1 MQVFIGLVSKGSKKA
16 RELLEEGWGVVLVPQ
31 LLYKFCP
38 QTFSLYFLDN
48 GAFSYWKNGRAFDG
62 RAFLKTLERVAEFES
77 SPKFVVVPDL
87 VAQGLKSLEFSLN
100 WLERLKREYPQ
111 FSYALALQDGMTVN
125 EVEPVMDNFDYLFV
139 GGTLRW
145 KVQTGRLWVNL
156 ARKHG
161 KKCHVG
167 RVGTVRRVRWA
178 KAVGAD
184 SIDSALPLF
193 SKEKWERFRRA
204 LREPSMMELPF

>member
-1 MQVFIGLVSKGSKKA
+1 MEVFIGLVSKNSRKA
-16 RELLEEGWGVVLVPQ
+16 REILKESWGVVLVPD
-31 LLYKFCP
+31 LLSRFCP
-38 QTFSLYFLDN
+38 ETFRLYFVDN
-48 GAFSYWKNGRAFDG
+48 GAFSCWRNGIPFDD

-87 VAQGLKSLEFSLN
+87 VAQGLKSLDFSLN

-111 FSYALALQDGMTVN
+111 FPYALALQDGMTVKD
-125 EVEPVMDNFDYLFV
+125 VEPVIDGFDYLFV

-145 KVQTGRLWVNL
+145 KVQTGKKWVNL
-156 ARKHG
+156 AHKHG

-167 RVGTVRRVRWA
+167 RVGTARRVRWA
-178 KAVGAD
+178 KGIGAD

-193 SKEKWERFRRA
+193 SNEKWEKFRRA
-204 LREPSMMELPF
+204 VKEPYVAELPF

>member
-38 QTFSLYFLDN
+38 QTFPLYFVDN
-48 GAFSYWKNGRAFDG
+48 GAFTCWKNGQQFDSKG
-62 RAFLKTLERVAEFES
+62 FLETLEKVAGY
-77 SPKFVVVPDL
+77 PVAPQFVVVPDL
-87 VAQGLKSLEFSLN
+87 VAEGLKSLDYSLR
-100 WLERLKREYPQ
+100 WLERLKREFPD
-111 FSYALALQDGMTVN
+111 FRYALAVQDGMTEK
-125 EVEPVMDNFDYLFV
+125 EVEPVVSEFDYLFV

-145 KVQTGRLWVNL
+145 KVQTGKLWVNL

-193 SKEKWERFRRA
+193 SQEKWERFRRA